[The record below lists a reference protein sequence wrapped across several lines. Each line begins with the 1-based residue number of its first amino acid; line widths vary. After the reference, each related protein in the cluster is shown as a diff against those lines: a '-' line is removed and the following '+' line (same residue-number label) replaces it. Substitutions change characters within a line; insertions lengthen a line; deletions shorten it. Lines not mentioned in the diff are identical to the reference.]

1 MAASTIRTFIL
12 YILLIGGMR
21 LMGKRQIGQ
30 MQPLEL
36 VTTILLSELITAPI
50 IDSDIP
56 LLTAI
61 VPFGLVLCFEII
73 IPWFASR
80 FPIVKRIVDGRPSL
94 VICNGSIDQKQ
105 LLHLRM
111 SVDELLGLL
120 RLQNVGDVKD
130 VQYGILEQNG
140 QLSLILRAGTRAAT
154 TDDLDIKPKQKGM
167 AHPLVVQGQ
176 ISDFHLQ
183 LLGYDRAW
191 LMEQLKK
198 HDCNVKDALL
208 FTLDDDGNFNLTR
221 KE

>member
-1 MAASTIRTFIL
+1 MIVSTIRTFIL

-50 IDSDIP
+50 IDSNIP

-61 VPFGLVLCFEII
+61 IPFFLVLSFEII

-94 VICNGSIDQKQ
+94 VIENGKIDQKQ

-140 QLSLILRAGTRAAT
+140 QLSLILRAGARAAT
-154 TDDLDIKPKQKGM
+154 TDDLDIHPKQRGM

-183 LLGYDRAW
+183 LLGRDRNW
-191 LMEQLKK
+191 LMSQLAIHHCPIKE
-198 HDCNVKDALL
+198 ALL
-208 FTLDDDGNFNLTR
+208 FTMDDDGNFSLTR

>member
-1 MAASTIRTFIL
+1 MAVSTFRTFIL

-50 IDSDIP
+50 IDNDIP

-61 VPFGLVLCFEII
+61 VPFGLVLCFEIV

-94 VICNGSIDQKQ
+94 VICNGSIDRKQ

-140 QLSLILRAGTRAAT
+140 QLSLILRAGARAAT

-191 LMEQLKK
+191 LMTQLKK
-198 HDCNVKDALL
+198 HNCKIKDALL
-208 FTLDDDGNFNLTR
+208 FTLDDNGNFNLTR